1 MEIGAK
7 RINAKATHFLKR
19 SIAPIRISR
28 IPTMGKTYFVSF
40 KESIKFPAFSGN
52 SGNGMN
58 PKNLFR
64 PKATSISPRIILAI
78 FVNCEF
84 ILFEFD

>member
-1 MEIGAK
+1 
-7 RINAKATHFLKR
+7 
-19 SIAPIRISR
+19 
-28 IPTMGKTYFVSF
+28 
-40 KESIKFPAFSGN
+40 
-52 SGNGMN
+52 MN